1 MTGTTVALVTGGSR
15 GIGAAIVRK
24 LARAGAD
31 VAFTYQRDEVA
42 AKGVADEVAALGRR
56 ALPLKADSADAAQVV
71 DAVDATAREFGH
83 LDVLVNNAGI
93 FPAKPYADFTLDEID
108 NALAIHARA
117 PFVAGQAA
125 LAHLRDGG
133 RIISIGSNLTDRA
146 LFGGLALY
154 NLSKS
159 ALTGY
164 TKALA
169 RELGPRGITVNLVQ
183 PGSTDTEMNPADGA
197 HASTQR
203 DFNAL
208 GCFGTPDDVAEL
220 VAFLAS
226 PAARSITGAVL
237 TVDGGTNAQVRTIRK
252 RLLGRGC

>member
-1 MTGTTVALVTGGSR
+1 MTSSTVALVTGGSR
-15 GIGAAIVRK
+15 GIGAAIARK
-24 LARAGAD
+24 LAGAGAD

-42 AKGVADEVAALGRR
+42 AKAVAADIEALGRR
-56 ALPLKADSADAAQVV
+56 ALPLRADSADAGQIAA
-71 DAVDATAREFGH
+71 AVDRTARDLGG

-93 FPAKPYADFTLDEID
+93 FPAKPYEEFGLDEID
-108 NALAIHARA
+108 RALNIHARA

-125 LAHLRDGG
+125 LAHLGEGG

-159 ALTGY
+159 ALNGY

-183 PGSTDTEMNPADGA
+183 PGPTDTDMNPAGSD
-197 HASTQR
+197 HAPVQR
-203 DFNAL
+203 EFNAL
-208 GCFGTPDDVAEL
+208 GRFGAPEDVADL
-220 VAFLAS
+220 VAFLAG
-226 PAARSITGAVL
+226 PAGRTITGAVI
-237 TVDGGTNAQVRTIRK
+237 TIDGGTNA
-252 RLLGRGC
+252 